1 VIRSRALA
9 LAACLLLPAAG
20 LRAETLEGT
29 VDLQLGRRALTGPEM
44 KSVVVFYRPDG
55 PVAVHPS
62 DQVYEMATI
71 RKGFFP
77 EHLVIPQGSEVRFP
91 NYDPILHN
99 VFSFSGENRFDLG
112 VYGRGDG
119 KRHRFGSAGLVRVF
133 CNVHRSM
140 YAHILVLDT
149 PFTARPDGDGRF
161 RFEGLGPGH
170 GKLGAWHPQTE
181 VVEIAV
187 RLPAA
192 PVAIRV
198 SLDRQKIPPHLNKF
212 GRPYAR
218 SRRDRYN

>member
-1 VIRSRALA
+1 MRPGRALA
-9 LAACLLLPAAG
+9 LVACLLLAAPRS
-20 LRAETLEGT
+20 LHAEALEGT
-29 VDLQLGRRALTGPEM
+29 VELRLGRRDAPGAEM
-44 KSVVVFYRPDG
+44 KDVVVFYRPDA
-55 PVAVHPS
+55 PVTVHPS

-119 KRHRFGSAGLVRVF
+119 KRHRFDSAGLVRVF

-149 PFTARPDGDGRF
+149 PFIARPDGDGRF
-161 RFEGLGPGH
+161 RLDGLAPGR
-170 GKLGAWHPQTE
+170 GRLGAWHPQTE
-181 VVEIAV
+181 VVELPV
-187 RLPAA
+187 RLPGLS
-192 PVAIRV
+192 V
-198 SLDRQKIPPHLNKF
+198 SIEVDLDRQKIPPHLNKF

-218 SRRDRYN
+218 SRRDRY